1 MDSMKKIYTVL
12 LLAVV
17 VRNIVQME
25 ECEITIEE
33 KWTNSMFHKFVI
45 KREIWKNQS
54 IQEDIMRHIR
64 DQKWDKIKR
73 RLLCRKD
80 NNKKKHSEEGNKKNM
95 SINFGWWNN
104 KTAQGQL
111 GRNTKDS
118 IAMVLDKYK
127 LDVLGIS
134 ESNILNSDEPS
145 QLKIKGY
152 TLINDKLLKYG
163 RSRCSAYIKDK
174 FRYKIRED
182 IMDEDTSEV
191 WVEIL
196 SKNKARSDN
205 MIFGTFYR
213 EQAEVRGSKA
223 REGSELVQ
231 KQKVRLSNW
240 TEKVITKILTEN
252 KSIVFGGDFNAEIA
266 DKNNKGDKFGE
277 ILEDQLIGEG
287 GLELIMKEKTHQ
299 SIRNNKNCAARAI
312 DHIYCDIPNRAQNT
326 RAVDEP
332 GSHHKLILTTIRGR
346 VDHKGPTQ
354 HMARERS

>member
-17 VRNIVQME
+17 VRNIVQMQ

-196 SKNKARSDN
+196 SKN
-205 MIFGTFYR
+205 M
-213 EQAEVRGSKA
+213 
-223 REGSELVQ
+223 
-231 KQKVRLSNW
+231 
-240 TEKVITKILTEN
+240 N
-252 KSIVFGGDFNAEIA
+252 K
-266 DKNNKGDKFGE
+266 K
-277 ILEDQLIGEG
+277 
-287 GLELIMKEKTHQ
+287 
-299 SIRNNKNCAARAI
+299 
-312 DHIYCDIPNRAQNT
+312 
-326 RAVDEP
+326 
-332 GSHHKLILTTIRGR
+332 
-346 VDHKGPTQ
+346 
-354 HMARERS
+354 